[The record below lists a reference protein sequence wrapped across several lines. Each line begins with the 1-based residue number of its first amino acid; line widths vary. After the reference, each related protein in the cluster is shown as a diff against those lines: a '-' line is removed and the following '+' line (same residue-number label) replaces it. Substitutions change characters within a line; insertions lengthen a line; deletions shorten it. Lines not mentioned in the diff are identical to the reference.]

1 MNTEQPYDQ
10 QLVEWLETND
20 ASMEVQMLAANRIR
34 QLLEEKA
41 KLWDDGYKTGFSR
54 GLHAACE
61 AINEKFGL

>member
-10 QLVEWLETND
+10 QLIDFLETND

-54 GLHAACE
+54 GLYAVRD
-61 AINEKFGL
+61 AINEKFAL